1 MGLALNFCPNLIPM
15 LLLGEPSA
23 IDLATLG
30 SAIVLVVVVIIG
42 VWVMRRRKPTSQE
55 EKKRSRISDRWIPA
69 GVLAGIG
76 LGMLVFGFT
85 YNPFAIPGLTLLG
98 LGIGFALSI
107 ILRTEEREN

>member
-1 MGLALNFCPNLIPM
+1 LILP
-15 LLLGEPSA
+15 LLLAIQVTEPFP
-23 IDLATLG
+23 ATLG
-30 SAIVLVVVVIIG
+30 LAIILVVVVIIG
-42 VWVMRRRKPTSQE
+42 VWFMRRRKPVSQE

-69 GVLAGIG
+69 GVLAGVG

-107 ILRTEEREN
+107 ILRKEEREN

>member
-1 MGLALNFCPNLIPM
+1 LKFYPNLTPIQ
-15 LLLGEPSA
+15 LAEPFGIVVAALASA
-23 IDLATLG
+23 IILVLI
-30 SAIVLVVVVIIG
+30 IVIG
-42 VWVMRRRKPTSQE
+42 VWAIRRRKPMGQE

-69 GVLAGIG
+69 GVLAGVG

-107 ILRTEEREN
+107 ILRTEERES